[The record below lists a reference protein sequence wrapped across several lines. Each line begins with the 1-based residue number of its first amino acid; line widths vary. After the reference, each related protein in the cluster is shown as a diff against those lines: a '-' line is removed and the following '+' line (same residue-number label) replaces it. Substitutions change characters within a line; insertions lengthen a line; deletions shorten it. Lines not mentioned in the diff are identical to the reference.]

1 VQNHN
6 PKNPHHGRAARRVLA
21 GAALAACTLAAAGP
35 AMAVPTP
42 DITAHGGAQRSTS
55 SHVED
60 IKASIVDGPAKN
72 VILLIGDGMGDSEIT
87 AARNYAHGAAGQ
99 FPGIDALPLTGQYTT
114 YALNKATGGPD
125 YATDS
130 AASGTG
136 WATGTKSY
144 NGAISVDVKGKAQK
158 TMLQIAKANGLK
170 TGNVSTAELQD
181 ATPAVQVASVSS
193 RSCYGPV
200 ATTKTCP
207 ENALENG
214 GKGSITEQMLDTR
227 PDVSLGGGSAT
238 FAETAT
244 AGAWAGKTLAQQATA
259 RGYTMVSNATE
270 LAGVKTA
277 NADAPVLGLF
287 AKGNMEVRW
296 QGALATHT
304 GGAEAPIKC
313 TDNPNRAATAP
324 SLSTMT
330 TKAIDLLKD
339 GKKGFFLQVE
349 GASIDKQD
357 HAANPCG
364 QIGETVDLDEAVT
377 AALDFAKADGNTMV
391 VVTADHAHSSQIVY
405 PGSTTPGL
413 TRSLTTADGETMT
426 MAYGTADEGASQG
439 HTGSQLRIA
448 AYGPGAANVVGL
460 TDQTDL
466 FFTVTKTLA
475 LDPAAVL
482 PAPSASPTASAAP
495 STAPSATAGTSAA
508 ATPSSAPVLTEPDN
522 QASSAAAVAPVDGNG
537 GNNGP
542 GSLAVTGTTV
552 AGWILA
558 AMALVTGG
566 VFLRRRNRA
575 SHAL

>member
-1 VQNHN
+1 MHKQFH
-6 PKNPHHGRAARRVLA
+6 KKSQRRRATGLA
-21 GAALAACTLAAAGP
+21 VASAALAACTLAAATP
-35 AMAVPTP
+35 SLAANP

-60 IKASIVDGPAKN
+60 IKKSIVDGPAKN

-87 AARNYAHGAAGQ
+87 AARNYARGAAGR

-114 YALNKATGGPD
+114 YSLNKATGGPD
-125 YATDS
+125 YAPDS
-130 AASGTG
+130 AATGTA

-144 NGAISVDVKGKAQK
+144 NGAISVDVKGNAQK
-158 TMLQIAKANGLK
+158 SILQIAKANGLK

-200 ATTKTCP
+200 ATAKSCP

-238 FAETAT
+238 FAETAK
-244 AGAWAGKTLAQQATA
+244 AGAWVGKTLTEQATA
-259 RGYTMVSNATE
+259 RGYKMVSTASE
-270 LAGVKTA
+270 LAAVTAA

-287 AKGNMEVRW
+287 AKGNLPVRW
-296 QGALATHT
+296 EGALATHA

-313 TDNPNRAATAP
+313 TDNPARTAAQP

-330 TKAIDLLKD
+330 GKAIELLKD
-339 GKKGFFLQVE
+339 SSKGFFLQVE

-377 AALDFAKADGNTMV
+377 TALDFAKADGNTMV
-391 VVTADHAHSSQIVY
+391 VVTADHAHSSQIIY
-405 PGSTTPGL
+405 PGSNTPGL
-413 TRSLTTADGETMT
+413 TRSLTTVDGETMT
-426 MAYGTADEGASQG
+426 MAYGTAEEGGSQA

-448 AYGPGAANVVGL
+448 AFGPGAANVVGL
-460 TDQTDL
+460 SDQTDL
-466 FFTVTKTLA
+466 FFTMSNTLA

-482 PAPSASPTASAAP
+482 PTASPSAPATTAPGSETTSAAP
-495 STAPSATAGTSAA
+495 SAPENTSA
-508 ATPSSAPVLTEPDN
+508 SAV
-522 QASSAAAVAPVDGNG
+522 AAAPAGGGNG
-537 GNNGP
+537 P
-542 GSLAVTGTTV
+542 LALTGTTV
-552 AGWILA
+552 AGWVLA
-558 AMALVTGG
+558 AMALLTAGFMV
-566 VFLRRRNRA
+566 RRRARA
-575 SHAL
+575 AHSA